1 MARKKIPW
9 EKIREEYTSKNITLK
24 ALANNYGIAY
34 QSIKQRSAKE
44 NWAAEKK
51 KFTKKIKDKVK
62 KERKKII
69 AKKGTG
75 TAKTLTDIDEI
86 AQMLLENIREGAILG
101 VSPQAAALY
110 AGALKDLTSV
120 IRDVNYLPNQKDKNA
135 HEVALAKLEIERDKL
150 SNKTTDKEETG
161 VLELPPVMEH
171 E

>member
-9 EKIREEYTSKNITLK
+9 EDIHEEYLSKNITLK
-24 ALANNYGIAY
+24 TLAKKHGIAY
-34 QSIKQRSAKE
+34 QSIKQRSSKE
-44 NWAAEKK
+44 NWAAQKK
-51 KFTKKIKDKVK
+51 NYAKKVKEKVK

-69 AKKGTG
+69 EQKGTG
-75 TAKTLTDIDEI
+75 TANTLTDIDEI
-86 AQMLLENIREGAILG
+86 ARMLLRNIREGAILG
-101 VSPQAAALY
+101 VKPADVAMY

-135 HEVALAKLEIERDKL
+135 HEVALAKLDIERNKL
-150 SNKTTDKEETG
+150 SNKTTDENETG